1 MLTAAEV
8 NAAELKKGPA
18 PPPPPPAIPLKFYGY
33 SGALRSTVR
42 RAFFLDGEDI
52 VQAGENETIRN
63 RYKIIRIG
71 VNSAVVE
78 DIVAKNQQTLPLAEE
93 AK

>member
-1 MLTAAEV
+1 MFTQPV
-8 NAAELKKGPA
+8 PQG
-18 PPPPPPAIPLKFYGY
+18 PPPPPPIPLKFYGY
-33 SGALRSTVR
+33 SGALRSNVR

-78 DIVAKNQQTLPLAEE
+78 DTVAKNQQTLPLAEE
-93 AK
+93 AQ